1 MSEYSDQL
9 AVIHTTVSAVTDI
22 GRVYDRPRYGDAE
35 QMWIVEIGG
44 IPLIRAWQIGV
55 NGETVTDRLTQ
66 GHRSR
71 FRPWRI
77 QGYVGPIDVDDADPS
92 VPEHDPSMNQ
102 ITPGYKAAL
111 SLTEAVA
118 DAIEANR
125 TLSGTCLD
133 LADPG
138 SDQIGTRITEPGVIM
153 IPGPLCWGVGVEF
166 WTWTHPA

>member
-44 IPLIRAWQIGV
+44 IPLIRAWEIGV

-102 ITPGYKAAL
+102 IDVELGGSIDT
-111 SLTEAVA
+111 TE
-118 DAIEANR
+118 
-125 TLSGTCLD
+125 D
-133 LADPG
+133 LV
-138 SDQIGTRITEPGVIM
+138 QLI
-153 IPGPLCWGVGVEF
+153 
-166 WTWTHPA
+166 